1 MVKEGNLTYAQAV
14 KSPLQP
20 KSQSNEQESHFMA
33 KSTNTANQNSNKYEG
48 LLLGIKFSLSHPGL
62 TIGNQDLLG

>member
-1 MVKEGNLTYAQAV
+1 MNLTSNQMVKEGNLTYAQAV

-33 KSTNTANQNSNKYEG
+33 KSTNTAN
-48 LLLGIKFSLSHPGL
+48 
-62 TIGNQDLLG
+62 